1 MKNNNHYI
9 ITIVVI
15 VIIQILSNNYLNL
28 GLYLYPALLPFIILK
43 LPFKI
48 RTVNSLIIAFC
59 LGLLTDILSN
69 GILGLNAASLT
80 FVGLMRQP
88 LLNISV
94 NQKDIGR
101 NELPNFKMGIYRYMS
116 YLTILYFVYL
126 TVYIGL
132 DMMSF
137 SPISFTLIKII
148 CSLVLNIILCLILEI
163 LLYNRE
169 NINDRL
175 R

>member
-1 MKNNNHYI
+1 MKNNIHYI
-9 ITIVVI
+9 ITTIVI
-15 VIIQILSNNYLNL
+15 VIIQILCNNYLSL
-28 GLYLYPALLPFIILK
+28 GLYLYPALLPFVILK

-48 RTVNSLIIAFC
+48 RPIHSMIIAFC
-59 LGLLTDILSN
+59 LGLITDILSN

-80 FVGLMRQP
+80 LVGLLRQP
-88 LLNISV
+88 LLNNSV
-94 NQKDIGR
+94 NQKDIER
-101 NELPNFKMGIYRYMS
+101 NESPNFKMGIYQYISYMI
-116 YLTILYFVYL
+116 ILYFVYL

-132 DMMSF
+132 DMMSL

-163 LLYNRE
+163 LLYDRKK
-169 NINDRL
+169 INDRL